1 MAVLGKGE
9 ANGAISLL
17 HAAGLGYGAS
27 LAIDLPLI
35 VRLLDS
41 PYKTQPEDK
50 DDILG
55 HTVRIWQDNG
65 HTLPTE
71 ELHWAVISKIPQ
83 RQGLKS
89 SSALCIAA
97 LRALCDATN
106 TSLEDSV
113 MVDLARDIQLAAGVS
128 LTGSIDDAW
137 ASITGGWKLVD
148 INAENS
154 AEGIIMESPGLPSA
168 DWKVVI
174 ILGKE
179 RKKTPSLEEFAIQQ
193 SAFFQAFN
201 ALQEGNEIIA
211 MTWNGRAMLGVLN
224 DTDLRRMTNDSFI
237 NGARATSVT
246 GSGNAIAI
254 LIPAVST
261 ATHSHIIS
269 WYSQRTEHKVIQTK
283 IINGP
288 IPEVEED

>member
-41 PYKTQPEDK
+41 PYKTQPEDR
-50 DDILG
+50 DDVLG
-55 HTVRIWQDNG
+55 HTVRIWQANG
-65 HTLPTE
+65 HTLPAE

-106 TSLEDSV
+106 TSLEDSA
-113 MVDLARDIQLAAGVS
+113 MVDMARDIQLAAGVS

-137 ASITGGWKLVD
+137 ACLTGGWKLVD
-148 INAENS
+148 INAESS

-168 DWKVVI
+168 DWDVVI
-174 ILGKE
+174 VIGKE
-179 RKKTPSLEEFAIQQ
+179 RGEKPSLEDFVAQQ
-193 SAFFQAFN
+193 SAFLQAFN

-224 DTDLRRMTNDSFI
+224 DADLRRMTNDSFI
-237 NGARATSVT
+237 YGARAATVS
-246 GSGNAIAI
+246 GSGNAMVI
-254 LIPAVST
+254 LIPAVSSPI
-261 ATHSHIIS
+261 HSHIIT
-269 WYSQRTEHKVIQTK
+269 WYTQRDGYKVIEAK

-288 IPEVEED
+288 MPEVEEV

>member
-55 HTVRIWQDNG
+55 HTVRIWQDKG
-65 HTLPTE
+65 YTLPAE

-106 TSLEDSV
+106 TSLENSV
-113 MVDLARDIQLAAGVS
+113 MVDLARDIQLAAEVS

-137 ASITGGWKLVD
+137 ASLTGGWKLVD

-154 AEGIIMESPGLPSA
+154 AEGIIMESPGLPTA
-168 DWKVVI
+168 DWEVVI
-174 ILGKE
+174 VLGKE
-179 RKKTPSLEEFAIQQ
+179 RGEKPSLEAFANQQ

-224 DTDLRRMTNDSFI
+224 DADLRRMTNDSFI
-237 NGARATSVT
+237 NGARAASIS
-246 GSGNAIAI
+246 GSGNAMAI
-254 LIPAVST
+254 LIPAVSN
-261 ATHSHIIS
+261 AIHSHIIA
-269 WYSQRTEHKVIQTK
+269 WYKRSEQKIIQTK

-288 IPEVEED
+288 MLKVEED

>member
-1 MAVLGKGE
+1 MAVLGKGG

-65 HTLPTE
+65 HTLPAE

-137 ASITGGWKLVD
+137 ASLTGGWKLVD

-168 DWKVVI
+168 DWEVVI
-174 ILGKE
+174 VLGEE

-224 DTDLRRMTNDSFI
+224 DADLRRLTNDSFI
-237 NGARATSVT
+237 NGARAASVS
-246 GSGNAIAI
+246 GSGNAMAI
-254 LIPAVST
+254 LVPAVSS
-261 ATHSHIIS
+261 AIHSHIIS

-288 IPEVEED
+288 MPEVEED

>member
-137 ASITGGWKLVD
+137 ASLTGGWKLVD

-168 DWKVVI
+168 DWEVVI
-174 ILGKE
+174 VLGKE

-224 DTDLRRMTNDSFI
+224 DADLRRMTNDSFI
-237 NGARATSVT
+237 NGARAASVS
-246 GSGNAIAI
+246 GSGNAMAI
-254 LIPAVST
+254 LVPAVSS
-261 ATHSHIIS
+261 AIHSHIIS

-288 IPEVEED
+288 MPKVEED

>member
-41 PYKTQPEDK
+41 PYKTQP
-50 DDILG
+50 DDQDDVLG
-55 HTVRIWQDNG
+55 HTVRVWQDNG
-65 HTLPTE
+65 YPLPAG

-106 TSLEDSV
+106 TSLEDSL
-113 MVDLARDIQLAAGVS
+113 MVDLARNIQLVAGVS

-137 ASITGGWKLVD
+137 ACLTGGWKLVD

-154 AEGIIMESPGLPSA
+154 AEGIIKESPGLPSSE
-168 DWKVVI
+168 WEIVIVV
-174 ILGKE
+174 GKE
-179 RKKTPSLEEFAIQQ
+179 RERKPTLEEFAAPQ
-193 SAFFQAFN
+193 SAFLQAFN

-224 DTDLRRMTNDSFI
+224 DSELRKMTNDSFI
-237 NGARATSVT
+237 NGARAATVT
-246 GSGNAIAI
+246 GSGNAMAI
-254 LIPAVST
+254 LVPAASS
-261 ATHSHIIS
+261 ALHSHIVS
-269 WYSQRTEHKVIQTK
+269 WYTQRSEHEVIQAK
-283 IINGP
+283 IINAP
-288 IPEVEED
+288 MPKVEED

>member
-41 PYKTQPEDK
+41 PYKTQPEDQ

-55 HTVRIWQDNG
+55 HTVRIWKDNG
-65 HTLPTE
+65 YTLPAE

-83 RQGLKS
+83 KQGLKS

-106 TSLEDSV
+106 TSLDDGI
-113 MVDLARDIQLAAGVS
+113 MVDLSRDIQLAAGVS

-137 ASITGGWKLVD
+137 ACLTGGWKLID

-154 AEGIIMESPGLPSA
+154 AEGIIRESPGPPSA
-168 DWKVVI
+168 NWDIVI
-174 ILGKE
+174 VLGKE
-179 RKKTPSLEEFAIQQ
+179 RDKKLTFEDFAPQQ
-193 SAFFQAFN
+193 SSFLQAFN

-224 DTDLRRMTNDSFI
+224 DTELRRMTNDSFV
-237 NGARATSVT
+237 NGARAASVS
-246 GSGNAIAI
+246 GSGNAMAI
-254 LIPAVST
+254 LVPSASISL
-261 ATHSHIIS
+261 HSHIVA
-269 WYSQRTEHKVIQTK
+269 WHTQRSDYKVIQAK

>member
-1 MAVLGKGE
+1 LAVLGKGE

-137 ASITGGWKLVD
+137 ASLTGGWKLVD

-168 DWKVVI
+168 DWEVVI
-174 ILGKE
+174 VLGKE

-224 DTDLRRMTNDSFI
+224 DADLRRMTNDSFI
-237 NGARATSVT
+237 NGARAASVS
-246 GSGNAIAI
+246 GSGNAMAI
-254 LIPAVST
+254 LVPAVSS
-261 ATHSHIIS
+261 AIHSHIIS

-288 IPEVEED
+288 MPKVEED

>member
-27 LAIDLPLI
+27 LAIDLPLV

-41 PYKTQPEDK
+41 PYKTPPEDD

-55 HTVRIWQDNG
+55 HTVRIWQESG
-65 HTLPTE
+65 HPLPAE

-97 LRALCDATN
+97 LRALCDATK
-106 TSLEDSV
+106 TSLDDSA
-113 MVDLARDIQLAAGVS
+113 MVDMARDIQLAAKVS
-128 LTGSIDDAW
+128 LTGCIDDAW
-137 ASITGGWKLVD
+137 ACLTGGWKLVD

-154 AEGIIMESPGLPSA
+154 AEGIVMESPGPPTA

-174 ILGKE
+174 VLGEE
-179 RKKTPSLEEFAIQQ
+179 RKKKPSLEDFTNQQ
-193 SAFFQAFN
+193 STFFQAFN

-224 DTDLRRMTNDSFI
+224 DADLRRMTNDSFI
-237 NGARATSVT
+237 NGARATSVS

-254 LIPAVST
+254 LIPAVSI
-261 ATHSHIIS
+261 ATHAHIIS
-269 WYSQRTEHKVIQTK
+269 WYTQRTKHGVIQAK

-288 IPEVEED
+288 MPKVEED

>member
-35 VRLLDS
+35 VRLLDT
-41 PYKTQPEDK
+41 PYKTEPDDQ

-55 HTVRIWQDNG
+55 HTVSVWKENG
-65 HTLPTE
+65 YPLPAE

-106 TSLEDSV
+106 TQLEDSI
-113 MVDLARDIQLAAGVS
+113 MVDLARNIQLIAGVS
-128 LTGSIDDAW
+128 MTGSIDDSW
-137 ASITGGWKLVD
+137 ACLTGGWKLVD
-148 INAENS
+148 INAPSS
-154 AEGIIMESPGLPSA
+154 AEGIIVESPGLPSA
-168 DWKVVI
+168 DWEIVIVV
-174 ILGKE
+174 GKE
-179 RKKTPSLEEFAIQQ
+179 RERKLTLEDFATQQ
-193 SAFFQAFN
+193 SSFLQAFN

-211 MTWNGRAMLGVLN
+211 MTWNGRAMLGILN
-224 DTDLRRMTNDSFI
+224 DSELRKMTNDSFI
-237 NGARATSVT
+237 NGARAATVS
-246 GSGNAIAI
+246 GSGNAMAI
-254 LIPAVST
+254 LVPAASS
-261 ATHSHIIS
+261 ALLSHIVS
-269 WYSQRTEHKVIQTK
+269 WYTQRSEHKVIQAK

-288 IPEVEED
+288 MPKVNED

>member
-237 NGARATSVT
+237 NGARATSVS

-254 LIPAVST
+254 LIPAVSI